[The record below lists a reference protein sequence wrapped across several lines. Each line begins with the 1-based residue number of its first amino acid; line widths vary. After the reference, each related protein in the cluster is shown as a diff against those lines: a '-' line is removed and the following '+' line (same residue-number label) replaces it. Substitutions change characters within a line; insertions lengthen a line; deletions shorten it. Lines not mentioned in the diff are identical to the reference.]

1 MQAAALAEE
10 ARRTQRRAQPLQAGT
25 EVLGGAR
32 AAATNHAAGPAAAGA
47 NAAPSVSRPCMHP
60 DTARSPCQAA
70 YDRAHA
76 ALAGAACLVW
86 DTETSGFAGCVLD
99 IGWVLADSSGAELAS
114 YSQLWRLPARER
126 IHSQAYREHKISA
139 ATLADQ
145 GVDPKPELLEVFA
158 LISEA
163 LARSIP
169 VVAHNA
175 SFDVG
180 RLNHTALRHGVS
192 VTPLRYVSMLCTMHN
207 ATKHCR
213 LRKRGGKAFKPPRNE
228 ELFEHLF
235 NRKPQGRLHRALPD
249 CRVTLACFMKGR
261 QLHWW

>member
-1 MQAAALAEE
+1 
-10 ARRTQRRAQPLQAGT
+10 
-25 EVLGGAR
+25 
-32 AAATNHAAGPAAAGA
+32 
-47 NAAPSVSRPCMHP
+47 MHP

-145 GVDPKPELLEVFA
+145 GV
-158 LISEA
+158 
-163 LARSIP
+163 R
-169 VVAHNA
+169 
-175 SFDVG
+175 
-180 RLNHTALRHGVS
+180 
-192 VTPLRYVSMLCTMHN
+192 C
-207 ATKHCR
+207 
-213 LRKRGGKAFKPPRNE
+213 
-228 ELFEHLF
+228 
-235 NRKPQGRLHRALPD
+235 
-249 CRVTLACFMKGR
+249 
-261 QLHWW
+261 

>member
-32 AAATNHAAGPAAAGA
+32 AAATNHAAVGPAAAGA

-70 YDRAHA
+70 LYDRAHA

-126 IHSQAYREHKISA
+126 IHSQAYREHKTHCAYHHLRVSGRGSGRV
-139 ATLADQ
+139 LGGL
-145 GVDPKPELLEVFA
+145 GVVPCG
-158 LISEA
+158 S
-163 LARSIP
+163 
-169 VVAHNA
+169 
-175 SFDVG
+175 
-180 RLNHTALRHGVS
+180 
-192 VTPLRYVSMLCTMHN
+192 
-207 ATKHCR
+207 
-213 LRKRGGKAFKPPRNE
+213 
-228 ELFEHLF
+228 
-235 NRKPQGRLHRALPD
+235 
-249 CRVTLACFMKGR
+249 
-261 QLHWW
+261 